1 MPNFLK
7 NPRCRFLLAFFLFP
21 AVAAYFSEAVATR
34 DLSAFFDVIQ
44 SRPGSAAFSY
54 SWILSLFAFAYSLLG
69 RFAPA
74 AILVSFLIL
83 GTSHIEKLR
92 SLGEPLY
99 LTDVLAQATQLGGLS
114 AFSGVFD
121 KSATWAAL
129 VFVGL
134 LSWGF
139 FRLLRTD
146 GTGYGR
152 ARFRIPVLAV
162 LAAFHVAV
170 FTNAH
175 GTLSALQSAAS
186 LKPEDYSWRQ
196 IENYSDNGFVGG
208 FFTNLGNAFV
218 RKPDGYDRAEVVRL
232 AKGSGGVPA
241 PTASGASLT
250 GALLSASP
258 DVVLILSESFWD
270 PTKLP
275 GVKYSRD
282 PIPNFR
288 RLRAEIGGGDFV
300 SSMFGGKTA
309 LVEFEVLTGTPV
321 KWLPNGSIPYQQ
333 YLRNPVPS
341 VPFEFRSAGYSA
353 TAVHTYHR
361 AFFNR
366 S

>member
-7 NPRCRFLLAFFLFP
+7 NPRRRFLLAFFLFP
-21 AVAAYFSEAVATR
+21 AVAAFFSEAVATR
-34 DLSAFFDVIQ
+34 DPFAFFGVIG
-44 SRPGSAAFSY
+44 SHPGSAAFSY
-54 SWILSLFAFAYSLLG
+54 SWIFSLFAFAYTLLG

-83 GTSHIEKLR
+83 GTSHVEKLR

-129 VFVGL
+129 AAGAL
-134 LSWGF
+134 LSAGF
-139 FRLLRTD
+139 FRLLRAD

-152 ARFRIPVLAV
+152 LGFRIPALAV
-162 LAAFHVAV
+162 LAAFHIAV

-175 GTLSALQSAAS
+175 GTLSALQSATS

-196 IENYSDNGFVGG
+196 MENYADNGFVGG

-218 RKPDGYDRAEVVRL
+218 RKPDGYDRAEVARL
-232 AKGSGGVPA
+232 ANGSGSASVSGVSL
-241 PTASGASLT
+241 SGTSFS
-250 GALLSASP
+250 GASP

-288 RLRAEIGGGDFV
+288 KLRAEIGGGDFV